1 MKTVAQ
7 RRLNYLVQSIEIA
20 RREVKNVFED
30 DGGFPG
36 GGNSDKKSDNEVAES
51 KQDKKEEDNEV
62 QYFLNKSQFMR
73 QNSQMRRGEITL
85 QMIRINKRLKKKK
98 EVALDVL
105 KMLKDIEK
113 PPQTQTSRRES
124 KQSNKTSNRK
134 DELVE

>member
-1 MKTVAQ
+1 
-7 RRLNYLVQSIEIA
+7 
-20 RREVKNVFED
+20 
-30 DGGFPG
+30 
-36 GGNSDKKSDNEVAES
+36 
-51 KQDKKEEDNEV
+51 
-62 QYFLNKSQFMR
+62 
-73 QNSQMRRGEITL
+73 
-85 QMIRINKRLKKKK
+85 MIRINKRLKKKK